1 MSTLLIGVGL
11 YVVWTVIGIVFFLH
25 IMGQKFRKT
34 RWYDWPLLLPVMPIA
49 FIIGLWSKE

>member
-49 FIIGLWSKE
+49 FIIGLR